1 MAEQRQFRFRLP
13 WLSAPTTP
21 PRPTPETEPT
31 RLNLTTEIRAPPQ
44 PTTTTIS
51 SQRPPFRPPGIAPPP
66 PPPPPAA
73 AASRPTTESQPASPI
88 RTRRASSIPPSPS
101 QSVIRS
107 LLSEGAPAAR
117 SASPPQKRQQKSPT
131 EDIAKVAKEPQG
143 ETKRN
148 EDTKREGKTEAI
160 STSGDSLRNS
170 VSEFL
175 SSASQARQPVFL
187 RKQDQDNREDI
198 HDRKKTSD
206 EIIKAVNSTSHTRT
220 RKAANGGGGEQV
232 PFHREIKEEVS
243 KLVHKLGQGNTKQ
256 PIGDHPVSMVTLAG
270 ENRGATMHFEGEPE
284 RKDGSLHIHR
294 GYKTNPDDSI
304 ESTTD
309 GEGIRKGKRLK
320 HEITKDEQQQ
330 PTMAYVNSNSQSI
343 NNSILLDS
351 KVNERNPGVHLSL
364 SHNNQLD
371 SNESAASNEEHKTH
385 RSEVSVTPAEKL
397 TYEPR
402 LRRRCL
408 RGLFLETSD
417 SDPDNPDKP
426 RRHGCRYYAC
436 GKTNKDNDI
445 GGPLE

>member
-101 QSVIRS
+101 Q
-107 LLSEGAPAAR
+107 
-117 SASPPQKRQQKSPT
+117 
-131 EDIAKVAKEPQG
+131 
-143 ETKRN
+143 
-148 EDTKREGKTEAI
+148 
-160 STSGDSLRNS
+160 
-170 VSEFL
+170 